1 MVFLPYLCSEFFEIW
16 FIWNGDFSPFR
27 LDCNILHYSST
38 SKTLC
43 VMKKQTITNS
53 ITLDNFAFVAGV
65 GTYELTTS
73 EGVVVIEMTKK
84 QSNFGK
90 GELTVYDCIVTG
102 VDGTKTTYTEKPIGY
117 YKRIFGAVV
126 NHREG
131 TVTTAKVMTE
141 EDITNAVLAWEGKIL
156 ATAEKLQRI
165 APEGY
170 DLLIVPCKKDTKEL
184 LTLPDCSAVIRSQ
197 LIERSAK
204 AQAEKAA
211 AEKAQAER
219 KEKAERKDIAKAVM
233 TADGIQAEIMK
244 AVIAGDFAKVA
255 ELTAQAQ
262 AM

>member
-1 MVFLPYLCSEFFEIW
+1 
-16 FIWNGDFSPFR
+16 
-27 LDCNILHYSST
+27 
-38 SKTLC
+38 
-43 VMKKQTITNS
+43 MKKQTITNS

-65 GTYELTTS
+65 GTYELTTP
-73 EGVVVIEMTKK
+73 EGVVVIEMTRK

-131 TVTTAKVMTE
+131 TMTTAKVMTE
-141 EDITNAVLAWEGKIL
+141 EEITNAVLAWEGRVR
-156 ATAEKLQRI
+156 ATEEKLQRY

-170 DLLIVPCKKDTKEL
+170 DLLVIPYCKKAEEMITIS
-184 LTLPDCSAVIRSQ
+184 DCAAVVRSQ
-197 LIERSAK
+197 LIERNAK

-244 AVIAGDFAKVA
+244 AVITGDFAKVA

>member
-1 MVFLPYLCSEFFEIW
+1 
-16 FIWNGDFSPFR
+16 
-27 LDCNILHYSST
+27 
-38 SKTLC
+38 
-43 VMKKQTITNS
+43 MKKQAIINS

-73 EGVVVIEMTKK
+73 EGVVVIEMTNK

-90 GELTVYDCIVTG
+90 GELTVYDCTVTA
-102 VDGTKTTYTEKPIGY
+102 VDGTKTTYKEKPIGY
-117 YKRIFGAVV
+117 YKKLFGAVV

-131 TVTTAKVMTE
+131 TINKVRVMSE
-141 EDITNAVLAWEGKIL
+141 EDITNAVLLWEGKIL
-156 ATAEKLQRI
+156 AISERLQKL

-170 DLLIVPCKKDTKEL
+170 DILIVPCKKDTKDMI
-184 LTLPDCSAVIRSQ
+184 TLPDCQAIIRAE
-197 LIERSAK
+197 LVANNAK

-233 TADGIQAEIMK
+233 SADGIQAEIMK

-262 AM
+262 AV

>member
-1 MVFLPYLCSEFFEIW
+1 
-16 FIWNGDFSPFR
+16 
-27 LDCNILHYSST
+27 
-38 SKTLC
+38 
-43 VMKKQTITNS
+43 MKKQTITNS
-53 ITLDNFAFVAGV
+53 ITLDNFAFVAGA

-90 GELTVYDCIVTG
+90 GELTVYDCIVTS
-102 VDGTKTTYTEKPIGY
+102 VDGTKTTYIEKPIGY

-131 TVTTAKVMTE
+131 TINKVRVMSE
-141 EDITNAVLAWEGKIL
+141 EDITNAVLLWEGKML
-156 ATAEKLQRI
+156 AISERLQRL

-170 DLLIVPCKKDTKEL
+170 DILIVPCKKDTKEMI
-184 LTLPDCSAVIRSQ
+184 TLPDCQAIIRAE
-197 LIERSAK
+197 LVANNAK

-233 TADGIQAEIMK
+233 SADGIQAEIMK
-244 AVIAGDFAKVA
+244 AVIAGDFARVA

-262 AM
+262 AV